1 MLRRHRHV
9 VRSNYRWFAWS
20 MLIVGLMVI
29 ADEISRWY

>member
-1 MLRRHRHV
+1 MLDRQRQV
-9 VRSNYRWFAWS
+9 SSNLKWFAWS

>member
-1 MLRRHRHV
+1 MMK
-9 VRSNYRWFAWS
+9 SNLKWFAWS

>member
-1 MLRRHRHV
+1 MMK
-9 VRSNYRWFAWS
+9 SNLRWFAWS